1 MNLSLLSKLPSGW
14 FHQHQLWTCSL
25 LGPRPVEQK
34 QFFAALKRSVMN
46 FKNWAFKK
54 EEQTYLVDEEGGE
67 AEDGLLLHHRASFLQ
82 AGHVELPAEKK
93 TFEGNCCEEKNNE
106 KKHWRLQTNKQTK
119 MLTNRPSLR
128 YSQNM
133 WSWNEELTFPAERW
147 WAGWWW
153 GHPWKP
159 LSSFDQGRSL
169 TENQIPKLFSLLR
182 SNVEGESIKALKV
195 VKSKSETKHPQSRW
209 ECEMGWKFSERHLS
223 QR

>member
-1 MNLSLLSKLPSGW
+1 MRKVVRRR
-14 FHQHQLWTCSL
+14 T
-25 LGPRPVEQK
+25 
-34 QFFAALKRSVMN
+34 
-46 FKNWAFKK
+46 
-54 EEQTYLVDEEGGE
+54 
-67 AEDGLLLHHRASFLQ
+67 ASFSTTGPASFRPATSSCLQ
-82 AGHVELPAEKK
+82 RKK
-93 TFEGNCCEEKNNE
+93 HLKETVVKKKNNE

-195 VKSKSETKHPQSRW
+195 VKSESETKHPQSRW
-209 ECEMGWKFSERHLS
+209 ECEMGGSFQKVMLYSPAEKVVLLS
-223 QR
+223 MKTQSKINIK

>member
-1 MNLSLLSKLPSGW
+1 
-14 FHQHQLWTCSL
+14 
-25 LGPRPVEQK
+25 
-34 QFFAALKRSVMN
+34 MN
-46 FKNWAFKK
+46 FKNWASKK
-54 EEQTYLVDEEGGE
+54 EEQSDLVDEEGGE

-195 VKSKSETKHPQSRW
+195 VKSESETKHPQSRMRDGV
-209 ECEMGWKFSERHLS
+209 EVFRKTFKSKVIFSPLRKLLEYNFEKAFKSTKLFLLC
-223 QR
+223 QQPWALI